1 MSENLDKNLRI
12 INNEK
17 PKKSAIITGI
27 YLKKEGMTR
36 VLLDSGVWLPV
47 TVATLIP
54 TVILGKISDSKVKV
68 LVNYGSRLN
77 APESGI
83 VHKSVGDL
91 PFEKGAIKTVDLY
104 DNANISENT
113 RLSLDLFQLG
123 DKIDAV
129 ATSKGKGFEGKM
141 KRWNAKGGRAS
152 HGASLDHRTGGSNGH
167 FQNRSKTKPGC
178 MMAGRLGGER
188 VTMQNLQIVGF
199 MNDSVLI
206 SGSVPGN
213 KGDCFYVRRAKK
225 I

>member
-1 MSENLDKNLRI
+1 
-12 INNEK
+12 
-17 PKKSAIITGI
+17 
-27 YLKKEGMTR
+27 
-36 VLLDSGVWLPV
+36 
-47 TVATLIP
+47 
-54 TVILGKISDSKVKV
+54 
-68 LVNYGSRLN
+68 
-77 APESGI
+77 
-83 VHKSVGDL
+83 
-91 PFEKGAIKTVDLY
+91 
-104 DNANISENT
+104 
-113 RLSLDLFQLG
+113 
-123 DKIDAV
+123 
-129 ATSKGKGFEGKM
+129 M

>member
-17 PKKSAIITGI
+17 PKKSAITTGI
-27 YLKKEGMTR
+27 YLRKEGMTR

-54 TVILGKISDSKVKV
+54 TIVLGKISDNKAKV

-77 APESGI
+77 APERGI
-83 VHKSVGDL
+83 IHKSVGDL
-91 PFEKGAIKTVDLY
+91 PFEKGRIKTVDLY
-104 DNANISENT
+104 DNTDISEST
-113 RLSLDLFQLG
+113 RISLDLFQLG

-129 ATSKGKGFEGKM
+129 STSKGKGFEGKM

-199 MNDSVLI
+199 MSDSVLI
-206 SGSVPGN
+206 SGSIPGN
-213 KGDCFYVRRAKK
+213 RGDCFYVRRAKK